1 MSGGPLRKL
10 LVGVIIGVL
19 VGAVVKALRGEPAP
33 QFAHH
38 PTVDGGARPPRPPE
52 PKAVATIPAAEPET
66 VVQATLL
73 PVADVAAD
81 EVPAPAPSAEVVA
94 DARATAPGSPSTTD
108 ASPGRATWVEPVD
121 GACPDGY
128 PVKAKLKSGLFHLP
142 GMFAYE
148 RTNPD
153 RCYASAADAEAD
165 GLRPAKR

>member
-38 PTVDGGARPPRPPE
+38 PTVDAGPRPVPAPPAE
-52 PKAVATIPAAEPET
+52 DPIRAVEPET

-81 EVPAPAPSAEVVA
+81 EVPAPSPSPEVVA
-94 DARATAPGSPSTTD
+94 DAPTTDPGSPSTPD
-108 ASPGRATWVEPVD
+108 ASPARATWEEPVD

-142 GMFAYE
+142 GMFAYD

-153 RCYASAADAEAD
+153 RCYATAADAEAD

>member
-19 VGAVVKALRGEPAP
+19 VGALVKALRGEPAP

-38 PTVDGGARPPRPPE
+38 PTVDAGPRAAPAPPAGDPIR
-52 PKAVATIPAAEPET
+52 AAEPET
-66 VVQATLL
+66 LVQATLL

-94 DARATAPGSPSTTD
+94 DAPRGPASPSAAD
-108 ASPGRATWVEPVD
+108 DSPGRATWVEPID

-142 GMFAYE
+142 GMFAYD

-153 RCYASAADAEAD
+153 RC
-165 GLRPAKR
+165 